1 MNYWSLNLFAIV
13 QYDHS
18 FNSNEWF
25 ILAGLVGGYTLILF
39 LPKRYPPAY
48 TLLFL
53 FIGINSGIIFDHTI
67 SIPPFDYYDVNDSSK
82 FEIYDF
88 LSYIMYG
95 PFGYLFFYIYDYLK
109 LNGYFTFLYIVMW
122 SIIAMFV
129 EGLATYLGV
138 FHYKNGYQFV
148 FSFPFYFY
156 IQSLT
161 LGLFTLLMKKA
172 PPNK

>member
-1 MNYWSLNLFAIV
+1 MNLCKPNLFSIV
-13 QYDHS
+13 QYDS
-18 FNSNEWF
+18 AFNSNEWF
-25 ILAGLVGGYTLILF
+25 ILLSLVAGYTLIMII
-39 LPKRYPPAY
+39 PKRYPPAY

-53 FIGINSGIIFDHTI
+53 FIGINSGIVFDHTI
-67 SIPPFDYYDVNDSSK
+67 SIPPFDYYDVNDSSR
-82 FEIYDF
+82 FEFFDF

-95 PFGYLFFYIYDYLK
+95 PYGYLFFYLYDYLK
-109 LNGYFTFLYIVMW
+109 LKGYFTFLYIIIW

-129 EGLATYLGV
+129 EALATYLGV

-161 LGLFTLLMKKA
+161 LVLFKLLMKKA